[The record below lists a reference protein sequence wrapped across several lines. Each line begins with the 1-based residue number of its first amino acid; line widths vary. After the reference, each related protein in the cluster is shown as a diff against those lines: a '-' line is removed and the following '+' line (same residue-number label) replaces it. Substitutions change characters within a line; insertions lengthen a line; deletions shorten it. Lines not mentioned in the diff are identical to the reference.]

1 MVACNFSVDKCN
13 KWQNCIIFDH
23 GLVEING
30 LVVVCGTAVL

>member
-1 MVACNFSVDKCN
+1 MVACNFIVDECN
-13 KWQNCIIFDH
+13 KWQNDADH